1 MCSTPRRRKH
11 ELSSQAVHRVSGLIG
26 PHTRDPLPQLPPGG
40 DGMINLMGTST
51 EALQRRAIDLS
62 CELQQ
67 VHQELRRRGESTTN
81 LATVPTFEL
90 ARHLF
95 EELTMYDLDP
105 CDLGAVRS
113 YFGWLIDKEVER
125 QARVAAV
132 LEAREEVEARL
143 NALRAAEVCR

>member
-1 MCSTPRRRKH
+1 MMA
-11 ELSSQAVHRVSGLIG
+11 EA
-26 PHTRDPLPQLPPGG
+26 
-40 DGMINLMGTST
+40 ST

-67 VHQELRRRGESTTN
+67 VHQELRRRGEASSN
-81 LATVPTFEL
+81 ISTVPTFEL

-95 EELTMYDLDP
+95 NEIIPYDLDP

-132 LEAREEVEARL
+132 LEARKEVEGRL
-143 NALRAAEVCR
+143 NALRATEVSR

>member
-1 MCSTPRRRKH
+1 MMA
-11 ELSSQAVHRVSGLIG
+11 EA
-26 PHTRDPLPQLPPGG
+26 
-40 DGMINLMGTST
+40 ST

-67 VHQELRRRGESTTN
+67 VHQELRRRGEASTDMS
-81 LATVPTFEL
+81 AIPSWAL
-90 ARHLF
+90 ARHLYQQ
-95 EELTMYDLDP
+95 LAAYDLDP

-143 NALRAAEVCR
+143 SALRAAEVCR

>member
-1 MCSTPRRRKH
+1 MSIE
-11 ELSSQAVHRVSGLIG
+11 ELQQI
-26 PHTRDPLPQLPPGG
+26 
-40 DGMINLMGTST
+40 
-51 EALQRRAIDLS
+51 AIDLS
-62 CELQQ
+62 SDLRQ
-67 VHQELRRRGESTTN
+67 VHDELRRHGEASSN
-81 LATVPTFEL
+81 ISTVPTFEL

-132 LEAREEVEARL
+132 LDAREEVEGRL

>member
-1 MCSTPRRRKH
+1 MMA
-11 ELSSQAVHRVSGLIG
+11 EA
-26 PHTRDPLPQLPPGG
+26 
-40 DGMINLMGTST
+40 ST
-51 EALQRRAIDLS
+51 ETLQRWAIDLS

-67 VHQELRRRGESTTN
+67 VHDELRRRGEASTDMS
-81 LATVPTFEL
+81 AIPSWAL
-90 ARHLF
+90 ARHLYQQ
-95 EELTMYDLDP
+95 LAAYDLDP

-132 LEAREEVEARL
+132 LEAREEVEGRL

>member
-1 MCSTPRRRKH
+1 MSRH
-11 ELSSQAVHRVSGLIG
+11 LV
-26 PHTRDPLPQLPPGG
+26 D
-40 DGMINLMGTST
+40 MST
-51 EALQRRAIDLS
+51 EDLRELAITLSYDLKDA
-62 CELQQ
+62 
-67 VHQELRRRGESTTN
+67 HDELRRRGESTTN

-95 EELTMYDLDP
+95 NEIIPYDLNP

-143 NALRAAEVCR
+143 NTLRAAEVCR

>member
-1 MCSTPRRRKH
+1 MMA
-11 ELSSQAVHRVSGLIG
+11 EA
-26 PHTRDPLPQLPPGG
+26 
-40 DGMINLMGTST
+40 ST

-67 VHQELRRRGESTTN
+67 VHQELRRRGEVSTDMS
-81 LATVPTFEL
+81 AIPSWAL
-90 ARHLF
+90 ARHLYQQ
-95 EELTMYDLDP
+95 LAAYDLDP

-113 YFGWLIDKEVER
+113 YFGWFVDKEVER

-143 NALRAAEVCR
+143 NALRAAEVSR

>member
-1 MCSTPRRRKH
+1 MMA
-11 ELSSQAVHRVSGLIG
+11 EA
-26 PHTRDPLPQLPPGG
+26 
-40 DGMINLMGTST
+40 ST

-67 VHQELRRRGESTTN
+67 VHQELRRRGEVSTDMS
-81 LATVPTFEL
+81 AIPSWAL
-90 ARHLF
+90 ARHLYQQ
-95 EELTMYDLDP
+95 LAAYDLDP

-132 LEAREEVEARL
+132 LEAREEVEGRL

>member
-1 MCSTPRRRKH
+1 
-11 ELSSQAVHRVSGLIG
+11 
-26 PHTRDPLPQLPPGG
+26 
-40 DGMINLMGTST
+40 MINLVGTST

-62 CELQQ
+62 RELQQ

>member
-1 MCSTPRRRKH
+1 
-11 ELSSQAVHRVSGLIG
+11 
-26 PHTRDPLPQLPPGG
+26 
-40 DGMINLMGTST
+40 MINLVGTST

-62 CELQQ
+62 RELQQ

-95 EELTMYDLDP
+95 NEIIPYDLDP

-113 YFGWLIDKEVER
+113 CFGWLIDKEVER

-132 LEAREEVEARL
+132 LEARKEVENRL

>member
-1 MCSTPRRRKH
+1 MSRH
-11 ELSSQAVHRVSGLIG
+11 LVN
-26 PHTRDPLPQLPPGG
+26 
-40 DGMINLMGTST
+40 MST
-51 EALQRRAIDLS
+51 EDLRELAIALSYDLKDA
-62 CELQQ
+62 
-67 VHQELRRRGESTTN
+67 HDELRRRGEASSIV
-81 LATVPTFEL
+81 ATLPTFEL

-95 EELTMYDLDP
+95 NEIIPYDLDP

-132 LEAREEVEARL
+132 MEAREEVEVRL

>member
-1 MCSTPRRRKH
+1 
-11 ELSSQAVHRVSGLIG
+11 
-26 PHTRDPLPQLPPGG
+26 
-40 DGMINLMGTST
+40 MINLVGTST

-67 VHQELRRRGESTTN
+67 VHQELRRRGEASQDMS
-81 LATVPTFEL
+81 AIPSWAL
-90 ARHLF
+90 ARDLYQQ
-95 EELTMYDLDP
+95 LAAYDLDP

>member
-1 MCSTPRRRKH
+1 MN
-11 ELSSQAVHRVSGLIG
+11 
-26 PHTRDPLPQLPPGG
+26 
-40 DGMINLMGTST
+40 NLVYTST
-51 EALQRRAIDLS
+51 EDLRELAIALSYDLKDA
-62 CELQQ
+62 
-67 VHQELRRRGESTTN
+67 HDELRRRGEASTN

-95 EELTMYDLDP
+95 NEIIPYDLNP

-132 LEAREEVEARL
+132 LEAREEVEGRL